1 MSDSLQLH
9 RLYSPWNS
17 QTRILE
23 WVAFP
28 FSGGSSQLRDQTQV
42 SYIAGDSLPAEPIVG
57 CSQTENKQNENPG
70 ESSLIWKILAFSD
83 LFLMVFSLAV
93 VKIVMVLI
101 AACTEFLTF
110 SFFHVLLSQYLSSH
124 SLLILGGELNFYIL
138 MTKPLQAFLGLLT
151 LDVSFISLHKKNLF
165 FFKNVYE

>member
-1 MSDSLQLH
+1 MSDSLQPH

-28 FSGGSSQLRDQTQV
+28 FSRGSSQLRDRTQV
-42 SYIAGDSLPAEPIVG
+42 SCIAGDSLPAEPIVR

-83 LFLMVFSLAV
+83 LFLMVFSLAMV
-93 VKIVMVLI
+93 RIVMVLI
-101 AACTEFLTF
+101 VACTEFLTF
-110 SFFHVLLSQYLSSH
+110 SFFYIKSFFPRVNNLSWRSSATNVYLPCS
-124 SLLILGGELNFYIL
+124 
-138 MTKPLQAFLGLLT
+138 
-151 LDVSFISLHKKNLF
+151 LF
-165 FFKNVYE
+165 FLTAV